1 MELNRAEHIT
11 GSCIATA
18 VQWEIPQIT
27 MYPLNSH
34 CLSSYRMCLSRLM
47 WFKQGAVWMNVAAF
61 SSPNY
66 TTSNLQKKKK
76 QKTKNAATLLSLNPL
91 ILSYRNRLMVS
102 VCRWSWICYN
112 RLGFFC
118 CSFILSLWY
127 LFPCGLSGLFLPSLF
142 NVFLLDFMI
151 YRWDEVSSGHIWA
164 GITCIRQ

>member
-47 WFKQGAVWMNVAAF
+47 WLKQGAVWMNVAAF

-66 TTSNLQKKKK
+66 TTSKLQKKKK
-76 QKTKNAATLLSLNPL
+76 KTPPLSSLL
-91 ILSYRNRLMVS
+91 ILSFSRTEIDWWCQCVAEVGS
-102 VCRWSWICYN
+102 VITVWV
-112 RLGFFC
+112 FFC